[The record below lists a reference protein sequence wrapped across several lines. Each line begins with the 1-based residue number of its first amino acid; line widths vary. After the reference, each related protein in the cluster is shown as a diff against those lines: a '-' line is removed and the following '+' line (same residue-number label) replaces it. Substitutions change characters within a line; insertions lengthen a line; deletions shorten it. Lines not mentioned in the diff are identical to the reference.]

1 MATYRDLLE
10 VCVLG
15 TDTTNAAA
23 FVLKTDPARV
33 AAALENMARSGA
45 IEPVAE
51 GTKRQH
57 RWRLVMGAEYH
68 HALHAVEQLGL
79 VLDDSIP

>member
-1 MATYRDLLE
+1 MATYRELLE

-23 FVLKTDPARV
+23 VVLKVDPVRV
-33 AAALENMARSGA
+33 AAALELMARSGA

-68 HALHAVEQLGL
+68 HALHAVEQMGI
-79 VLDDSIP
+79 VLDATIA

>member
-1 MATYRDLLE
+1 MATYRELLE
-10 VCVLG
+10 TCVLG

-23 FVLKTDPARV
+23 VALKVDPARV

-45 IEPVAE
+45 IEPVAQ
-51 GTKRQH
+51 GTTRQH
-57 RWRLVMGAEYH
+57 RWRLVMGAEFPP
-68 HALHAVEQLGL
+68 ALHGGEQLGL